1 VRIGA
6 SCLLLSVAIGLAAC
20 ARTNGSRPAA
30 GEEDTARALTPAE
43 IAERSTPA
51 IVSVHTEG
59 GLGTGFVLREDGW
72 IVTNLHVVA
81 GHDEVMV
88 LLSDGTRFPV
98 VEVVNASPQHDLVI
112 LRVKADKLPVLTLG
126 DSDSVRPGDPIVAI
140 GHPLGLEDTISNGL
154 VSAIRKVQ
162 QDLVVLQISAPIAPG
177 SSGGPLF
184 NERGEVIG
192 VATAILRGGQNLN
205 LGLPANYV
213 HALARTPDPISLAE
227 LSRALRLLAREQE
240 RENARD
246 EPERKVPKHA
256 LSLVSGC
263 DDKAMALLGAGISG
277 AIEVGAPLYNQGNF
291 SACYHVYE
299 GAAQDIERRL
309 PKRCSGPK
317 RALAEGRARAAKLDD
332 PSAQAWAMRD
342 AFDGLID
349 VMKRKSTKDAGD

>member
-1 VRIGA
+1 VRLGA
-6 SCLLLSVAIGLAAC
+6 FGLLLSVAVGLAGCTRAS
-20 ARTNGSRPAA
+20 APNAA
-30 GEEDTARALTPAE
+30 DAETSAQAKLTPAE

-51 IVSVHTEG
+51 IVSVHTKA

-81 GHDEVMV
+81 GHEDVMV
-88 LLSDGTRFPV
+88 LLANGKRLPV
-98 VEVVNASPQHDLVI
+98 IEVMNASPQHDLVI
-112 LRVKADKLPVLTLG
+112 LRVEAAKLPVLTLG
-126 DSDSVRPGDPIVAI
+126 DSDDVRPGDPIVAI

-162 QDLVVLQISAPIAPG
+162 DDLVVLQISAPIAPG

-192 VATAILRGGQNLN
+192 VATAILRGGQNIN

-213 HALARTPDPISLAE
+213 HALAKSPEPISLGQ
-227 LSRALRLLAREQE
+227 LSRALRALAEAQDRD
-240 RENARD
+240 RARD
-246 EPERKVPKHA
+246 APERKVPKHK
-256 LSLVSGC
+256 LSLMTGC
-263 DDKAMALLGAGISG
+263 DAEATAMLGHGISG
-277 AIEVGAPLYNQGNF
+277 AIEVGASLYNQGNF
-291 SACYHVYE
+291 AACYHVYE
-299 GAAQDIERRL
+299 GAAQDLERRL

-349 VMKRKSTKDAGD
+349 VIQRKSEKDGE